1 MNNNYLDIW
10 HLNSTWCLLGNVSAG
25 DKLSIKGNLL
35 TIEKHY
41 PLLWIKRK
49 INGDGRNDVY
59 HLIND
64 LFNMSEYH
72 LREQNDIKKSV
83 SNFKYNIIQGVI
95 GLLNLRATYIDD
107 VRFLSIFNSSLE
119 KIKILKQF
127 YVNENDLEHFHEI
140 EKQIF
145 IKNNK
150 VGISSIPLNIN
161 NNTNTNT
168 NTTSNNNTSNNNNTN
183 NNNTSN
189 NNTNNNTSNNNT
201 SNNNN
206 VNKTNTQNKKNKY

>member
-150 VGISSIPLNIN
+150 VGISSVPFNIN
-161 NNTNTNT
+161 NINNTSNN
-168 NTTSNNNTSNNNNTN
+168 NVSNNNTSNNNILNN
-183 NNNTSN
+183 NNSNNNTSN
-189 NNTNNNTSNNNT
+189 NNILNNNN

>member
-150 VGISSIPLNIN
+150 VGISSVPLNINNSN

-168 NTTSNNNTSNNNNTN
+168 NTSNNNTSNN
-183 NNNTSN
+183 SN
-189 NNTNNNTSNNNT
+189 NNTNTSNNINNNT

-206 VNKTNTQNKKNKY
+206 VNKTNTQNKKNNKY

>member
-127 YVNENDLEHFHEI
+127 YVNENDLEHFQEI

-150 VGISSIPLNIN
+150 VGISSVPLNINNSN

-168 NTTSNNNTSNNNNTN
+168 NTSNNNTSNN
-183 NNNTSN
+183 SN
-189 NNTNNNTSNNNT
+189 NNTNTSNNINNNT

-206 VNKTNTQNKKNKY
+206 VNKTNTQNKKNNKY